1 MGASR
6 LAVYKDLRPKITKL
20 ELIEKQQYN
29 EKNGGGHMKNAYLSR
44 QVFFAFNQLAIICY
58 LGFMATQNDFIQ
70 QNSFVH
76 FLLLSLLIFDAE
88 YISYKNVKG
97 NKTLNHFSL
106 LLLLLGWQFLL
117 YLFDFRPISDI
128 VSTVLLPI
136 CFYQSI
142 YFVQA
147 FLFQESAYR
156 GQKPLLAFL
165 KTFCIIAVLCFF
177 ILNRVFFAAYQLQ
190 VLLSTMTLI
199 IVGIMQRKRIIFVA
213 KSQWKRILFSSVLVF
228 LPFICYIIAFL
239 KNAAYLENLGS
250 YIPVML
256 TFVSIHSI
264 VFQYR
269 PKQVQFWALSGGNL
283 VFLASVGL
291 AGLIGIAYLFKIP
304 LMAVFMSIHM
314 VMLLMLIYNVLL
326 YTRICSHP
334 TDYSNAADRQHF
346 YAYSLEQIKREE
358 KLKIDFSN
366 YLHDDILQDLL
377 SIKNMI
383 RKAEHPEVK
392 QLLLDTLTELN
403 SSIRFQMQ
411 GYHPTLIKS
420 LTLKENI
427 QSLLDSL
434 SENNSATIRLDCD
447 ADIFLVE
454 PYNMLIYRMIKEL
467 TTNALKHSAATT
479 ISVLLIQENGRIT
492 LKVTDNGKGFQP
504 FIHQTGTHQGLAS
517 IEEQVS
523 LLNGTMN
530 IKPAAGGGTMIA
542 ISMPM
547 NRGDSYES
555 FISR

>member
-1 MGASR
+1 
-6 LAVYKDLRPKITKL
+6 
-20 ELIEKQQYN
+20 
-29 EKNGGGHMKNAYLSR
+29 MKNAYLSR
-44 QVFFAFNQLAIICY
+44 QVFFAFNQFAIICY
-58 LGFMATQNDFIQ
+58 LGFMAAQNDFIQ

-76 FLLLSLLIFDAE
+76 FLLLSFLIFDAE

-165 KTFCIIAVLCFF
+165 KTSCVIAVFCFF
-177 ILNRVFFAAYQLQ
+177 VGSSFFQPVQLQ
-190 VLLSTMTLI
+190 VLLSTVTLI
-199 IVGIMQRKRIIFVA
+199 IVGIMQRKRIMFVA

-269 PKQVQFWALSGGNL
+269 PKQAQFWALSGGNL

-291 AGLIGIAYLFKIP
+291 TGLIGIAYLFRIP

-314 VMLLMLIYNVLL
+314 AMLLMLIYNVLL
-326 YTRICSHP
+326 YVRICSHP
-334 TDYSNAADRQHF
+334 TDYITP
-346 YAYSLEQIKREE
+346 QI
-358 KLKIDFSN
+358 
-366 YLHDDILQDLL
+366 
-377 SIKNMI
+377 
-383 RKAEHPEVK
+383 
-392 QLLLDTLTELN
+392 
-403 SSIRFQMQ
+403 
-411 GYHPTLIKS
+411 
-420 LTLKENI
+420 
-427 QSLLDSL
+427 
-434 SENNSATIRLDCD
+434 
-447 ADIFLVE
+447 
-454 PYNMLIYRMIKEL
+454 
-467 TTNALKHSAATT
+467 
-479 ISVLLIQENGRIT
+479 
-492 LKVTDNGKGFQP
+492 
-504 FIHQTGTHQGLAS
+504 
-517 IEEQVS
+517 VS
-523 LLNGTMN
+523 T
-530 IKPAAGGGTMIA
+530 
-542 ISMPM
+542 SMPTHWNKLREKKNSKKTFQTICM
-547 NRGDSYES
+547 TIFYKTCFLSK
-555 FISR
+555 I

>member
-1 MGASR
+1 
-6 LAVYKDLRPKITKL
+6 
-20 ELIEKQQYN
+20 
-29 EKNGGGHMKNAYLSR
+29 MKNAYFSR
-44 QVFFAFNQLAIICY
+44 QVFFAFTQFALLCY
-58 LGFMATQNDFIQ
+58 LGFMAAQNNCIE
-70 QNSFVH
+70 QNFFAH

-88 YISYKNVKG
+88 YISFKNVKN
-97 NKTLNHFSL
+97 NKTLNHFAL

-117 YLFDFRPISDI
+117 YLFDFHPMSDI

-136 CFYQSI
+136 CFCQSI
-142 YFVQA
+142 NFVQA
-147 FLFQESAYR
+147 FFFQESAYR
-156 GQKPLLAFL
+156 GQKQLLAFM
-165 KTFCIIAVLCFF
+165 KTACIIAVLCFF
-177 ILNRVFFAAYQLQ
+177 VSDRAFFTAYQLQ
-190 VLLSTMTLI
+190 VLFSTAALI
-199 IVGIMQRKRIIFVA
+199 IVGIMQRKRIVFVVN
-213 KSQWKRILFSSVLVF
+213 SQWKRILLSCVLVF

-256 TFVSIHSI
+256 TFVSIHNI
-264 VFQYR
+264 VFQHR
-269 PKQVQFWALSGGNL
+269 PKQAQFLTLSGGNL
-283 VFLASVGL
+283 AYLTSVGL
-291 AGLIGIAYLFKIP
+291 AGLIGITYLFKIP

-314 VMLLMLIYNVLL
+314 AMLLMLIYNVLL
-326 YTRICSHP
+326 YVRISRHP
-334 TDYSNAADRQHF
+334 TDYNNAADRQHF

-358 KLKIDFSN
+358 KLKKDFSN

-383 RKAEHPEVK
+383 RKAEQPEVK
-392 QLLLDTLTELN
+392 QLLHDTLTELN

-411 GYHPTLIKS
+411 SYHPTLIKS

-467 TTNALKHSAATT
+467 TTNALKHSAATV
-479 ISVLLIQENGRIT
+479 ICVLLIQENGRIT
-492 LKVTDNGKGFQP
+492 LKVADNGKGFQA
-504 FIHQTGTHQGLAS
+504 FTYQTGTRQGLAS
-517 IEEQVS
+517 IGEQVS

-530 IKPAAGGGTMIA
+530 IHPTAGGGTTIA

-547 NRGDSYES
+547 NGGDSYES

>member
-1 MGASR
+1 M
-6 LAVYKDLRPKITKL
+6 
-20 ELIEKQQYN
+20 
-29 EKNGGGHMKNAYLSR
+29 
-44 QVFFAFNQLAIICY
+44 
-58 LGFMATQNDFIQ
+58 
-70 QNSFVH
+70 
-76 FLLLSLLIFDAE
+76 
-88 YISYKNVKG
+88 
-97 NKTLNHFSL
+97 
-106 LLLLLGWQFLL
+106 
-117 YLFDFRPISDI
+117 
-128 VSTVLLPI
+128 
-136 CFYQSI
+136 
-142 YFVQA
+142 
-147 FLFQESAYR
+147 
-156 GQKPLLAFL
+156 
-165 KTFCIIAVLCFF
+165 
-177 ILNRVFFAAYQLQ
+177 
-190 VLLSTMTLI
+190 
-199 IVGIMQRKRIIFVA
+199 FVA

-228 LPFICYIIAFL
+228 LPFICYIIAFF

-269 PKQVQFWALSGGNL
+269 PKQAQFWALSGGNL
-283 VFLASVGL
+283 VFLTSFGL

-314 VMLLMLIYNVLL
+314 AMLLMLIYNVLL
-326 YTRICSHP
+326 YVRICSHP
-334 TDYSNAADRQHF
+334 TDYNNAADRQHF

-358 KLKIDFSN
+358 KLKKDFSN

-383 RKAEHPEVK
+383 RKAEQPEVK

-411 GYHPTLIKS
+411 SYHPTLIKS

-517 IEEQVS
+517 IGEQVS

-530 IKPAAGGGTMIA
+530 IKPAAGGGTTIA

-547 NRGDSYES
+547 NGGDSYES

>member
-1 MGASR
+1 
-6 LAVYKDLRPKITKL
+6 
-20 ELIEKQQYN
+20 
-29 EKNGGGHMKNAYLSR
+29 MKNAYLSR
-44 QVFFAFNQLAIICY
+44 QVFFAFNQFAIICY
-58 LGFMATQNDFIQ
+58 LGFMAAQNDFIQ

-76 FLLLSLLIFDAE
+76 FLLLSFLIFDAE

-165 KTFCIIAVLCFF
+165 KTSCIIAVFCFF
-177 ILNRVFFAAYQLQ
+177 VSDRAFFAAYQLQ
-190 VLLSTMTLI
+190 VLLSTVTLI
-199 IVGIMQRKRIIFVA
+199 IVGIMQRKRIMFVA

-269 PKQVQFWALSGGNL
+269 PKQAQFWALSGGNL

-291 AGLIGIAYLFKIP
+291 TGLIGIAYLFKIP

-314 VMLLMLIYNVLL
+314 AMLLMLIYNVLL
-326 YTRICSHP
+326 YVRICSHP
-334 TDYSNAADRQHF
+334 TDYNNAADRQHF

-358 KLKIDFSN
+358 KLKKDFSN

-377 SIKNMI
+377 SIKNMV
-383 RKAEHPEVK
+383 RKAEQLEVK

-411 GYHPTLIKS
+411 SYHPTLIKS

-434 SENNSATIRLDCD
+434 SENNSVTIRLDCD
-447 ADIFLVE
+447 ADFFLVE

-467 TTNALKHSAATT
+467 TTNALKHSSATT

-517 IEEQVS
+517 IGEQVN

-530 IKPAAGGGTMIA
+530 IKPAAGGGTTIA

-547 NRGDSYES
+547 NGGDSYES

>member
-1 MGASR
+1 
-6 LAVYKDLRPKITKL
+6 
-20 ELIEKQQYN
+20 
-29 EKNGGGHMKNAYLSR
+29 MKNAYLSR
-44 QVFFAFNQLAIICY
+44 QVFFAFNQFAIICY
-58 LGFMATQNDFIQ
+58 LGFMAAQNDFIQ

-76 FLLLSLLIFDAE
+76 FLLLSFLIFDAE

-165 KTFCIIAVLCFF
+165 KTSCIIAVFCFF
-177 ILNRVFFAAYQLQ
+177 VSDRAFFAAYQLQ
-190 VLLSTMTLI
+190 VLLSTVTLI
-199 IVGIMQRKRIIFVA
+199 IVGIMQRKRIMFVA

-269 PKQVQFWALSGGNL
+269 PKQAQFWALSGGNL

-291 AGLIGIAYLFKIP
+291 TGLIGIAYLFKIP

-314 VMLLMLIYNVLL
+314 AMLLMLIYNVLL
-326 YTRICSHP
+326 YVRICSHP
-334 TDYSNAADRQHF
+334 TDYNNAADRQHF

-358 KLKIDFSN
+358 KLKKDFSN
-366 YLHDDILQDLL
+366 YKVSAWPQ
-377 SIKNMI
+377 
-383 RKAEHPEVK
+383 A
-392 QLLLDTLTELN
+392 
-403 SSIRFQMQ
+403 
-411 GYHPTLIKS
+411 
-420 LTLKENI
+420 
-427 QSLLDSL
+427 
-434 SENNSATIRLDCD
+434 SEAPVLPPAR
-447 ADIFLVE
+447 
-454 PYNMLIYRMIKEL
+454 YR
-467 TTNALKHSAATT
+467 A
-479 ISVLLIQENGRIT
+479 
-492 LKVTDNGKGFQP
+492 
-504 FIHQTGTHQGLAS
+504 
-517 IEEQVS
+517 
-523 LLNGTMN
+523 
-530 IKPAAGGGTMIA
+530 
-542 ISMPM
+542 
-547 NRGDSYES
+547 YC
-555 FISR
+555 

>member
-1 MGASR
+1 
-6 LAVYKDLRPKITKL
+6 
-20 ELIEKQQYN
+20 
-29 EKNGGGHMKNAYLSR
+29 MKNTYFSR
-44 QVFFAFNQLAIICY
+44 QIFFVFNQFAIICY
-58 LGFMATQNDFIQ
+58 LGYMAVQNDYIG
-70 QNSFVH
+70 QNFLIH

-88 YISYKNVKG
+88 YISYKNVKN
-97 NKTLNHFSL
+97 NKTLNHFAL

-117 YLFDFRPISDI
+117 YLFDFRPLSDT
-128 VSTVLLPI
+128 VSTMLLPV

-142 YFVQA
+142 YFVQV

-165 KTFCIIAVLCFF
+165 KATCIMAVLCFF
-177 ILNRVFFAAYQLQ
+177 LSDRAFFAAYQIQ
-190 VLLSTMTLI
+190 VLFSTVALI
-199 IVGIMQRKRIIFVA
+199 VAGIIQRKRIAFVA
-213 KSQWKRILFSSVLVF
+213 KSQRKWLLFSGVLVF
-228 LPFICYIIAFL
+228 LPLICYITAFH

-256 TFVSIHSI
+256 TFVTIHNI

-269 PKQVQFWALSGGNL
+269 PQQAQFLALPGGNL
-283 VFLASVGL
+283 ALLAFVGL
-291 AGLIGIAYLFKIP
+291 AGLLGIAYLFKIP
-304 LMAVFMSIHM
+304 LMAIFMGIHIA
-314 VMLLMLIYNVLL
+314 MLLVLIFNVLL
-326 YTRICSHP
+326 YVRVCSHP
-334 TDYSNAADRQHF
+334 TDYNNAADRQHF

-358 KLKIDFSN
+358 KLRKDFSN

-383 RKAEHPEVK
+383 RKAEQPEVK

-411 GYHPTLIKS
+411 SYHPTLIKS

-434 SENNSATIRLDCD
+434 SDNHSAAIRLDCD

-454 PYNMLIYRMIKEL
+454 PYNMLVYRMIKEL
-467 TTNALKHSAATT
+467 TTNALKHAGATV
-479 ISVLLIQENGRIT
+479 ICVLLIQENGHIT
-492 LKVTDNGKGFQP
+492 LKVTDNGKGFKPYTYQA
-504 FIHQTGTHQGLAS
+504 GTHQGLSS
-517 IEEQVS
+517 IREQVS

-530 IKPAAGGGTMIA
+530 IHPTAGGGTTIT

-547 NRGDSYES
+547 NGGDSYES

>member
-1 MGASR
+1 
-6 LAVYKDLRPKITKL
+6 
-20 ELIEKQQYN
+20 
-29 EKNGGGHMKNAYLSR
+29 MKNAYLSR
-44 QVFFAFNQLAIICY
+44 QIFFAFNQLAIICY
-58 LGFMATQNDFIQ
+58 LGFMAAQNDFIQ
-70 QNSFVH
+70 QNSFVP

-88 YISYKNVKG
+88 YISYKNVKV

-165 KTFCIIAVLCFF
+165 KTSCIITVLCFF
-177 ILNRVFFAAYQLQ
+177 ISNRAFFAAYQLQ

-199 IVGIMQRKRIIFVA
+199 IVGIMQRKRIMFVA

-256 TFVSIHSI
+256 TFISIHSI

-269 PKQVQFWALSGGNL
+269 PKQAQFLALSEGNL

-304 LMAVFMSIHM
+304 LMAVLISIHM
-314 VMLLMLIYNVLL
+314 AMLLMLIYNVLL
-326 YTRICSHP
+326 YMRICSHP
-334 TDYSNAADRQHF
+334 TDYNNAADRQHF
-346 YAYSLEQIKREE
+346 YACSLEQIKREE
-358 KLKIDFSN
+358 KLKKGFSN

-383 RKAEHPEVK
+383 HKAEQPEMK

-403 SSIRFQMQ
+403 SSIRFHMQ
-411 GYHPTLIKS
+411 SYHPTLIKS

-434 SENNSATIRLDCD
+434 SENNSATIQLDCD

-467 TTNALKHSAATT
+467 TANALKHSAATT
-479 ISVLLIQENGRIT
+479 ISVLLIQKNGRIT
-492 LKVTDNGKGFQP
+492 LKITDNGKGFQP

-547 NRGDSYES
+547 NGGDSYES